1 MRVNG
6 DGGAVETDRLSPPE
20 RVDFLD
26 LLITSDTLPGFL
38 RGAAEEAAARLSAEG
53 EPVHCGILVVR
64 ERAADLFAGSAEAVM
79 ALDEAQGRTGGGP
92 CREAALRQ
100 ERVLAGCPPLH
111 GEYADH
117 LARMA
122 AAGFR
127 CALAVPIPL
136 PAPLGAAA
144 LGAYA
149 AAPDALTGAGAAA
162 VTQLAGAVSRPLALA
177 LRLAEAWDRAADLAA
192 AMESRTAI
200 DLAAGVIMAQS
211 SCTQSEAVDLLK
223 SASASRNTKLRDIAE
238 QIVCRF
244 DPAGPTT
251 AFN

>member
-1 MRVNG
+1 MRTYRVG
-6 DGGAVETDRLSPPE
+6 PPE

-38 RGAAEEAAARLSAEG
+38 GGAAEVAAARLSAEG

-64 ERAADLFAGSAEAVM
+64 ERAKDLFAGSVEGVM
-79 ALDEAQGRTGGGP
+79 ALDEAQAWTAGGP
-92 CREAALRQ
+92 CREAALRE
-100 ERVLAGCPPLH
+100 ERVRVGGPPLRD
-111 GEYADH
+111 EDADY
-117 LARMA
+117 LARMT

-127 CALAVPIPL
+127 CTLAVPIPL

-144 LGAYA
+144 ALGAYTA
-149 AAPDALTGAGAAA
+149 EPDALTGAR
-162 VTQLAGAVSRPLALA
+162 AGAVARVAGKISRPLALA

-211 SCTQSEAVDLLK
+211 RCTQSQAVDLLK
-223 SASASRNTKLRDIAE
+223 SASISRNTKLRDVAE